1 MRGSLL
7 GLAIAVAFASS
18 CGTPDTP
25 SESAPTRSDSTGGL
39 RDGNYIAN
47 KVEPNVTWAAEKL
60 TGEGHKGNLHVENAK
75 FMVKDGQIAAGLV
88 KFDMTQISVT
98 DLTGES
104 KENLENHLKSGDFF
118 NVEVH
123 PKAVLTV
130 NRTASMDGDNATL
143 NCTLSM
149 NGKAVDY
156 DIPVLISRTPVP
168 GAEHIEGISLAGK
181 IMLDRTKHDIKY
193 QSGTF
198 FDNLDWAIKDDVAVG
213 FRIMGTPMDASSV
226 KVPQNF

>member
-1 MRGSLL
+1 MSL
-7 GLAIAVAFASS
+7 AFALTIAS
-18 CGTPDTP
+18 CGTSTAP
-25 SESAPTRSDSTGGL
+25 SESAPANDAVQTSGL
-39 RDGNYIAN
+39 KDGNYVAN

-60 TGEGHKGNLHVENAK
+60 TGEGHQGNLFVENAK
-75 FMVKDGQIAAGLV
+75 FMVKDGQIIAGLV
-88 KFDMTQISVT
+88 TFDMTQISVT

-130 NRTASMDGDNATL
+130 NHSTAIENGNTTL
-143 NCTLSM
+143 NCTLNM
-149 NGKAVDY
+149 NGIEATY
-156 DIPVLISRTPVP
+156 DIPVVIATAPVP
-168 GAEHIEGISLAGK
+168 GSEHLEGISVSGK
-181 IMLDRTKHDIKY
+181 MMLDLTKHDIKY

-198 FDNLDWAIKDDVAVG
+198 FDNLDWAIKDDVTVG
-213 FRIMGTPMDASSV
+213 FRIMGTSMNASSV